1 MQQLSKA
8 FSRQQ
13 SMECSRRST
22 FQKLFPA
29 NGVAAAPADD
39 GVAAAEGAFSSAALI
54 CARLC
59 LMWLF
64 MSEYLGSKSEV

>member
-29 NGVAAAPADD
+29 NNPWNAAAAAPFKSFFPPT
-39 GVAAAEGAFSSAALI
+39 VWPL
-54 CARLC
+54 RL
-59 LMWLF
+59 LTTGLQRPKEHF
-64 MSEYLGSKSEV
+64 LPPR